1 MNRLAIPFEI
11 GEWVNNLDSLGR
23 ALLNGQIN
31 ALAWQDGM
39 GDLYGNFDI
48 GTLLQ
53 SIDFYHVINNSAFDF
68 VDQTRNFTP
77 VQFLPNTSAPENLP
91 VTTKVA
97 KIGKGRSILP
107 HGHLNMVSAFLT
119 LSGEFHVRQYD
130 RLHHD
135 EKFFHLRLRSDH
147 YSQPGQW
154 NSHSDDKNNIHWLTA
169 MTDDTYLLS
178 TKLTHIDPS
187 LYYASNLYVDPYGRD
202 VGNGVIQA
210 ERIDFDRA
218 HELYG

>member
-1 MNRLAIPFEI
+1 MNRLAVPFEI
-11 GEWVNNLDSLGR
+11 GEWMKNLDSLGR

-39 GDLYGNFDI
+39 DDLYGNIDI
-48 GTLLQ
+48 DTLLQ
-53 SIDFYHVINNSAFDF
+53 SIDFDHVINNSTFDL
-68 VDQTRNFTP
+68 VDQSRNFTH
-77 VQFLPNTSAPENLP
+77 VHLLPNTGAPENLA

-119 LSGEFHVRQYD
+119 LSGTFHVRQYD

-135 EKFFHLRLRSDH
+135 KNFFHIRLRSDH
-147 YSQPGQW
+147 YSRPGQW
-154 NSHSDDKNNIHWLTA
+154 NSHSDDKNNVHWLTA
-169 MTDDTYLLS
+169 TTDDTYLFS
-178 TKLTHIDPS
+178 TKLTQIGPNVPH
-187 LYYASNLYVDPYGRD
+187 ASNLYVDPKGKD
-202 VGNGVIQA
+202 LGNEVIQA
-210 ERIDFDRA
+210 ERIDFERA